1 MTQDDQDDRNL
12 ASNYNVIFSE
22 EDMEEDWRKIP

>member
-22 EDMEEDWRKIP
+22 EDMEEESGGLT